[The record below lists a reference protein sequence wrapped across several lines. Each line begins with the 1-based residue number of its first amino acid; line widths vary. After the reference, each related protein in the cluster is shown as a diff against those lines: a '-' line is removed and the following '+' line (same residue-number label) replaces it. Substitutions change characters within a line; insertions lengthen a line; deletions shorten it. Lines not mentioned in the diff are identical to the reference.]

1 MSDENV
7 NNQLASVPA
16 EHGVKRELAGAPDEQ
31 PDSRRTSNASA
42 ASTDTVATSASSL
55 NPTAPEFRPESAMPI
70 TSAIEQKVKDGKT
83 QEQMETDWDAA
94 QESKQEAEQEV
105 ANLTVQT
112 ARDWQM
118 VTDTIARI
126 QNLDELK
133 MVALAKKSDAH
144 MGMKIIESMTCTN
157 QAQQEMA
164 DLQTL
169 KTQAEQDATNLQV
182 QHAEDQRALRSAI
195 SMIQSRITS

>member
-1 MSDENV
+1 
-7 NNQLASVPA
+7 
-16 EHGVKRELAGAPDEQ
+16 
-31 PDSRRTSNASA
+31 
-42 ASTDTVATSASSL
+42 
-55 NPTAPEFRPESAMPI
+55 
-70 TSAIEQKVKDGKT
+70 
-83 QEQMETDWDAA
+83 METDWDAA

-126 QNLDELK
+126 QNRDELK